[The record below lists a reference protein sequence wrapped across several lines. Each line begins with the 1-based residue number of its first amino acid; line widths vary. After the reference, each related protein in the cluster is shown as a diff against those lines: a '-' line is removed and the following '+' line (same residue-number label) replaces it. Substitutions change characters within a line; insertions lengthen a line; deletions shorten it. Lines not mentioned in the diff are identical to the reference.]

1 MNIEVTKPLNAF
13 QRASNR
19 GFAAMLLA
27 AGRSALAS
35 LCRLAGQRYVT
46 RPIHGYRMILDLQDP
61 GLSRGLMLFRTR
73 EIDHK
78 VMLERIVLPGMRIF
92 DIGGNIGY
100 YPLME
105 LSLLAGTGEL
115 VVIEPLPQNVALI
128 ERNLKLNGHSNVP
141 VIAGAISNSS
151 SEKTFYISNHSN
163 LGTFHPE
170 GSASE
175 LLSGSTLK
183 VQTLTVPLLAQRF
196 GPPDLL
202 RMDIEGH
209 EVEVFDSMLDDIAAG
224 VYAPT
229 IIFETHP
236 DRYGPQH
243 DMSKILRRMFALGYR
258 VPLVSSS
265 TDQAAERLMRMGYK
279 PGERI
284 STDAVHRTLFSD
296 IQPDHAVDI
305 ICASM
310 DVRTVVLAKSQS
322 IN

>member
-1 MNIEVTKPLNAF
+1 MKSTNSISAF

-27 AGRSALAS
+27 AGRSVLS
-35 LCRLAGQRYVT
+35 KFYRLAGRRYVT
-46 RPIHGYRMILDLQDP
+46 RRIHSYRMILDLLDP

-78 VMLERIVLPGMRIF
+78 IMLERIVRPGMRIF

-105 LSLLAGTGEL
+105 LSLLAGAGEL
-115 VVIEPLPQNVALI
+115 IVVEPLPQNVALLK
-128 ERNLKLNGHSNVP
+128 RNLLLNNYPDVP
-141 VIAGAISNSS
+141 VIQAAISNTPTA
-151 SEKTFYISNHSN
+151 KTFYVSTHSN

-170 GSASE
+170 GGIAKT
-175 LLSGSTLK
+175 LTGSTLE
-183 VQTLTVPLLAQRF
+183 VETLTVPMLAQRF

-209 EVEVFDSMLDDIAAG
+209 EVEVFASMLDDISQGA
-224 VYAPT
+224 YAPT

-236 DRYGPQH
+236 DRYGPDH
-243 DMSKILRRMFALGYR
+243 DMVANLRRLFTLGYS

-265 TDQAAERLMRMGYK
+265 TEFDSDRLIRLGYK
-279 PGERI
+279 PGPRI
-284 STDAVHRTLFSD
+284 ATDATYRTLFSD
-296 IQPDHAVDI
+296 ISADDAI
-305 ICASM
+305 ELICRSSAL
-310 DVRTVVLAKSQS
+310 RTVVLAKQ
-322 IN
+322 

>member
-1 MNIEVTKPLNAF
+1 MA
-13 QRASNR
+13 
-19 GFAAMLLA
+19 LA

-35 LCRLAGQRYVT
+35 LYRSMGQRYVT
-46 RPIHGYRMILDLQDP
+46 RPIHGYRMMLDLQDP

-78 VMLERIVLPGMRIF
+78 VMLERIIHPGMRIF

-105 LSLLAGTGEL
+105 LSLLGGTGEL
-115 VVIEPLPQNVALI
+115 VVIEPLPQNVALL
-128 ERNLKLNGHSNVP
+128 ERNLKLNGYSNVP
-141 VIAGAISNSS
+141 VIAGAISNAS
-151 SEKTFYISNHSN
+151 SEKTFYISEHSN

-175 LLSGSTLK
+175 LLSGGTLK

-243 DMSKILRRMFALGYR
+243 DMKKILSRMFTLGYR

-265 TDQAAERLMRMGYK
+265 NDDAAARLVRMGYR

-296 IQPDHAVDI
+296 VQADHALDI
-305 ICASM
+305 ICSSM
-310 DVRTVVLAKSQS
+310 DVRTVVLAKQQPSHS
-322 IN
+322 